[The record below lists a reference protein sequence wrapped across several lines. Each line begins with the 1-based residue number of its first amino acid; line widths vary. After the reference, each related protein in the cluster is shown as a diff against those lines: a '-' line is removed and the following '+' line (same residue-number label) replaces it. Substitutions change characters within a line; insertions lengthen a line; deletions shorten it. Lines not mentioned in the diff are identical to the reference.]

1 MSYTR
6 RDFLK
11 TLSVGGVA
19 LFTADWFAAVQAR
32 EPATTEFRL
41 PAHRGAPVPD
51 NHQVINAVWNDG
63 TGYIL
68 YLNGTPYDEPPK
80 ITLRE
85 KLTEEGEEGV
95 CEVVDEFRGKYGLF
109 IWDLEDLDQEV
120 ESRQV
125 VALNKQGGSY
135 TFEEGETWRDFLE
148 REDESLLADLESSVD
163 EWGDDVFRRLDD
175 NIDWDHYEGWLT
187 DWCRNQSP
195 EADALEYIE
204 GLFDALEEQGQEGPI
219 LPAGDEADLKGI
231 EYIDGA
237 CPGNDTLRCAVAP
250 DYTNL
255 AALQRAIDVLGW
267 SATVVLLEP
276 SDRDKP
282 KGTREGTRE
291 GTR

>member
-11 TLSVGGVA
+11 TFTVGGIA

-32 EPATTEFRL
+32 EPAQPEFRL
-41 PAHRGAPVPD
+41 PAQAKDPIPD
-51 NHQVINAVWNDG
+51 NHQVINAVWNSG
-63 TGYIL
+63 TGYLL

-95 CEVVDEFRGKYGLF
+95 GEVIDEFNSKYGKF
-109 IWDLEDLDQEV
+109 IWDLEDLEQEV
-120 ESRQV
+120 EADQV
-125 VALNKQGGSY
+125 DALNKDDDTY
-135 TFEEGETWRDFLE
+135 TFEPDETWRDFID
-148 REDESLLADLESSVD
+148 RHDSQLLADVESSVD
-163 EWGDDVFRRLDD
+163 EWGSRVLHKLDD
-175 NIDWDHYEGWLT
+175 DIDWNEHENWLT

-195 EADALEYIE
+195 EADALEYVE
-204 GLFDALEEQGQEGPI
+204 GLFDQLEAQSEDGPV
-219 LPAGDEADLKGI
+219 LSACDDAELKGI

-267 SATVVLLEP
+267 DATVVLLEP
-276 SDRDKP
+276 APEDAP
-282 KGTREGTRE
+282 KRA
-291 GTR
+291 